1 MTTCDLCGRDDFETC
16 GGWEVVDVIE
26 LSDAEFAQIQR
37 DLNKET
43 IQ

>member
-1 MTTCDLCGRDDFETC
+1 MITCDLCGSDDFETC
-16 GGWEVVDVIE
+16 GCWEVVDVIE

-37 DLNKET
+37 DLDGET